1 MNRQRKRRIDRE
13 MNLFQLFTASAIVVL
28 YEEFGMRSGKKL
40 PKFIDGLKEQM
51 DKVVNGSVRP
61 SDLVEKA
68 ERYLDGVIE

>member
-1 MNRQRKRRIDRE
+1 MIRQRKRRIDRE

-28 YEEFGMRSGKKL
+28 YEEFGMRSLKKL